1 MILSTQVVDNKDQG
15 EDSSSESDIKNE
27 GLNELKNIIKSNL
40 DSKKEKIS
48 QIGKK
53 SKKNITN
60 LEGGDD
66 SSYNLSKIEF
76 KNQSINSSMRSL
88 SRGEDFIQKDILQ
101 VLNGQTNVR
110 KYFNNNIL
118 IYININRKK
127 MKKNMLKIK

>member
-60 LEGGDD
+60 LDGGDD

>member
-60 LEGGDD
+60 FDGGDD

-118 IYININRKK
+118 IYINRKK
-127 MKKNMLKIK
+127 MIKNMQKIK

>member
-60 LEGGDD
+60 LGGGDD

-118 IYININRKK
+118 IYINRKK

>member
-60 LEGGDD
+60 LDGGDD

-110 KYFNNNIL
+110 EYFNNNIL
-118 IYININRKK
+118 IYINRKK
-127 MKKNMLKIK
+127 MKKNMLEIK

>member
-15 EDSSSESDIKNE
+15 EDSSSESDIKNG

-40 DSKKEKIS
+40 DSKKDKIS

-60 LEGGDD
+60 LDGGDD

-110 KYFNNNIL
+110 EYFNNNIL
-118 IYININRKK
+118 IYINRKK

>member
-27 GLNELKNIIKSNL
+27 GLNELKNIIQSNL
-40 DSKKEKIS
+40 DSKKQKIS

-53 SKKNITN
+53 SNKNLTN
-60 LEGGDD
+60 LEGGDE

-101 VLNGQTNVR
+101 VLNDQTNVR
-110 KYFNNNIL
+110 RYLFNIVYIYLL
-118 IYININRKK
+118 IEKK
-127 MKKNMLKIK
+127 

>member
-88 SRGEDFIQKDILQ
+88 SCVVFQEVKTLFKRIFY
-101 VLNGQTNVR
+101 
-110 KYFNNNIL
+110 KYSMVK
-118 IYININRKK
+118 R
-127 MKKNMLKIK
+127 M

>member
-60 LEGGDD
+60 LDGGDD

-110 KYFNNNIL
+110 KYFNNNML
-118 IYININRKK
+118 IYINRKK

>member
-40 DSKKEKIS
+40 DSKKDKIS

-118 IYININRKK
+118 IYINRKK